1 LIKLGFNVKLK
12 ARIGSCVLELNQNVF
27 ERLVS
32 RAFRGLI
39 RSVECIDGR
48 VVVND
53 VEVDDLGDVIYD
65 LEVFARVLGWNYD
78 NVFNCWIKSSI
89 KFRHIRDTILEIFE
103 LGEYSFVDVKDKNVV
118 DVGAYVGD
126 SAIYFALRGA
136 RKVIAIEP
144 HPGAYEEMSENIR
157 LNNLENIIEPINA
170 GLASKPGR
178 VCVITL
184 SDIIDNYNIDD
195 NTLLKMDCQGCE
207 YDVILN
213 DYERIKAFKEIIFE
227 YHEDI
232 AGKPYQELLKNCPM
246 IITVF

>member
-1 LIKLGFNVKLK
+1 
-12 ARIGSCVLELNQNVF
+12 
-27 ERLVS
+27 
-32 RAFRGLI
+32 
-39 RSVECIDGR
+39 
-48 VVVND
+48 
-53 VEVDDLGDVIYD
+53 
-65 LEVFARVLGWNYD
+65 
-78 NVFNCWIKSSI
+78 
-89 KFRHIRDTILEIFE
+89 
-103 LGEYSFVDVKDKNVV
+103 VDVKDKNVV

-178 VCVITL
+178 VCVEDVDVQSTATTYHRPGQCDSEAPVITL

-232 AGKPYQELLKNCPM
+232 AGKPYQELLKKLSNDYNCVLVKKNKNYGT
-246 IITVF
+246 IYCITKR